1 MRVKEKCMLQ
11 AQNEEKLRKSNAD
24 YEARHHEDNDRYD
37 ALVERSNSLVAK
49 ANEEIEKL
57 EQETT
62 LRIRCLEVENK
73 KTKVSFFLT
82 SFHLSFLARAD

>member
-1 MRVKEKCMLQ
+1 MRVKAKFMLQ

-37 ALVERSNSLVAK
+37 ALVERSNILVAK

-62 LRIRCLEVENK
+62 LRITCLEVENK

>member
-1 MRVKEKCMLQ
+1 MRVKEKFMLQ
-11 AQNEEKLRKSNAD
+11 AKVEENLRKKNED
-24 YEARHHEDNDRYD
+24 NEARHQKDNDRFD
-37 ALVERSNSLVAK
+37 DLVERSNILVAK
-49 ANEEIEKL
+49 ANVEIEKL

-62 LRIRCLEVENK
+62 LRLRLLEAENK